1 MQTSPVS
8 SLAPPQVGAG
18 IGDHTTFFLDRGC
31 EVVVTEGRPENFAV
45 LRQRYPQLETHL
57 LDMEVRAG
65 SGLGGASA
73 A

>member
-1 MQTSPVS
+1 M
-8 SLAPPQVGAG
+8 
-18 IGDHTTFFLDRGC
+18 
-31 EVVVTEGRPENFAV
+31 TEGRPENFAV